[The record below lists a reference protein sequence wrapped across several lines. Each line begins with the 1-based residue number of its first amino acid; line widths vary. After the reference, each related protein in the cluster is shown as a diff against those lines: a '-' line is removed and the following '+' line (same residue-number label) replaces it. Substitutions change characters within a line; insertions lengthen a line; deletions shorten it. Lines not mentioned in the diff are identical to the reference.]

1 MGSQLTSIVD
11 AVAALSIT
19 GYSMNVLRGTTLKDQ
34 VDDADV
40 PTRIVN
46 AIGLAS
52 SRTRTTTLGGSGHV
66 MQAEWTVHD
75 VALLRAAGLGL
86 GLKDIAGSVEG
97 YLAAYHN
104 SLRTLI
110 ATTWVLSNASLRA
123 SVLEWPQGSG
133 RYYDAVTAT
142 LTITEIIQ

>member
-1 MGSQLTSIVD
+1 MGSQLTSIIDTV
-11 AVAALSIT
+11 VAMAIT
-19 GYSMNVLRGTTLKDQ
+19 GYTMPVLRGTTLKDQ
-34 VDDADV
+34 IDDADV

-46 AIGLAS
+46 ALGMTS
-52 SRTRTTTLGGSGHV
+52 QRTRTTTLGGSGHL
-66 MQAEWTVHD
+66 MQTEWTLND

-104 SLRTLI
+104 ALRTLI
-110 ATTWVLSNASLRA
+110 APGWVVSNASLRA